1 MAPVV
6 FQTQIQVK
14 PEHLD
19 HFQHVN
25 NVQYLKWVNHAAHLH
40 WEQETSKEQREKYT
54 WMVIK
59 HQIDYKKQ
67 AFLNDELIL
76 KTWVDKFTHVASIRS
91 VQILRADDHSI
102 CASAQ
107 SKWCFLDKA
116 NLKPMRIPQD
126 IKEPFIESED
136 V

>member
-1 MAPVV
+1 MTPVV
-6 FQTQIQVK
+6 FETEIQVK

-54 WMVIK
+54 WMVVK

-67 AFLNDELIL
+67 AFLNDKLIL
-76 KTWVDKFTHVASIRS
+76 KTWVDKITYVASIRM
-91 VQILRADDHSI
+91 VQIIRADDHSI
-102 CASAQ
+102 CASAK
-107 SKWCFLDKA
+107 SKWCFIDKL
-116 NLKPMRIPQD
+116 NLKPDAHPTRYQRTIY
-126 IKEPFIESED
+126 
-136 V
+136 

>member
-54 WMVIK
+54 WMVIR
-59 HQIDYKKQ
+59 HEVDYKHQ

-76 KTWVDKFTHVASIRS
+76 KTWVDSFTHVVSIRR
-91 VQILRADDHSI
+91 VDIINKNTGKI
-102 CASAQ
+102 CAQAK

-116 NLKPMRIPQD
+116 KAKPIRIPGE
-126 IKEPFIESED
+126 IKQPYIQVSD